1 MPRPNFFCGIEA
13 LQWLL
18 QNEPKSE
25 QDNIDLT
32 VDLIEAPYLFF
43 YSSDA
48 EAWYFKAG
56 RGKAPSGREK
66 AESRAGTQSTGGK
79 TEKGK
84 GRGAVQCIPCRR
96 LQK

>member
-32 VDLIEAPYLFF
+32 VDLIEAPYFHP
-43 YSSDA
+43 A
-48 EAWYFKAG
+48 
-56 RGKAPSGREK
+56 
-66 AESRAGTQSTGGK
+66 
-79 TEKGK
+79 
-84 GRGAVQCIPCRR
+84 
-96 LQK
+96 